1 MAIGFN
7 LDRMMD
13 RQNDMAETKIVMGP
27 IVKEEVATRKSQRI
41 METLGGSYAD
51 LKERGLVKSIQEYM
65 DLYNEIGGNYSS

>member
-27 IVKEEVATRKSQRI
+27 IVKEECANKKSQRI

-51 LKERGLVKSIQEYM
+51 LKERGLVQSIREYM

>member
-65 DLYNEIGGNYSS
+65 DLYNEIGGSYSS